1 MPEIDGMDVCY
12 YIRLLGRKPKAT
24 STGDSAMLPLT
35 TDDKGNKGLYID
47 QFGIF

>member
-12 YIRLLGRKPKAT
+12 YIRLLGRKPRKD
-24 STGDSAMLPLT
+24 SIGEPGDVPLS

-47 QFGIF
+47 QFGLF

>member
-12 YIRLLGRKPKAT
+12 YIRLLGYSPKSKSNHEQTAT
-24 STGDSAMLPLT
+24 PLV
-35 TDDKGNKGLYID
+35 TDEHGNKGLYID